1 MKHLNQDLKQSELC
15 IHVRKY
21 NGHSEP
27 YNPEKIKGWLVY
39 ALKGSIPEAEVDTI
53 VSSLPVHEGITTSE
67 IQLKLVN
74 ACTNRALTLS
84 AQQGYLVD
92 ETLKTTEA
100 FLEAARVLYL
110 TIVHKTFHKAFPQLE
125 LLTALEETTVR
136 DYLLPVVEFGIAEG
150 LYEQSLLD
158 AANYFADCKV
168 YPSRDNLLP
177 ACGLT
182 QLATK
187 YFRTVE
193 YGSELIYRETPTVMY
208 GLMALSSAWAL
219 VDEPTPDC
227 ANMSFALSAQN
238 GNLAHNLEIF
248 SLIYDNL
255 SQGKNNSPTP
265 MTIGLRT
272 PQEEYASCVLAECPD
287 TMDGIDTMYDI
298 VSKATSARA
307 GLGIQ
312 PSAIRPMLAPV
323 KGGSLKHTGLVK
335 FIQAWMR
342 ITKATVQNSAR
353 GGSATF
359 NISYWHRNY
368 FDLVM
373 LNDPDGEEAVRC
385 KEADYAFHHDG
396 YLMQAALD
404 DRYVALLDPNTN
416 MGNGLTAYETYY
428 SSIEEFYQ
436 WVWDNVDS
444 LPDISEAA
452 PYENCKVKAYDILA
466 RLALQIFKTGNNYQF
481 FTDNVNEHTPYEEP
495 IKMTNL
501 CVAPDTLVMI
511 KNVGQVPISSV
522 AGTTQKVWNGFN
534 WTEVDIIKTGTNQEM
549 VRVTTKYGKTLVC
562 TPYHTFYLVKHTDNA
577 KRYFGKP
584 SGHLKVTASE
594 LYPGAKLMKGTLP
607 TDNVSV
613 GIRLPMAY
621 DNGFFSGDGTVDGDR
636 DKIYLYG
643 EKANLST
650 ILTSVPKWHR
660 DSTRLYGYAVGLKPK
675 FYVPEDSVLLEDKLN
690 WLAGVLDADGTIA
703 RNGSSY
709 SIQLTNTNLVF
720 LNRIVAMLEFIGV
733 RGKISLNRTEGDYK
747 LPDGNGGLAT
757 YPCRAVYRLLISP
770 VHTVKLLDLGL
781 TTYRLNF
788 SGMAKPSTDAGRFD
802 TIVSV
807 EPIVERMDTYC
818 FKDHTLGLGM
828 FNGILTGQCVEVLE
842 PTHPAEVGDPFSEV
856 ALCTLGGIPWGFV
869 TDEEIPKVTKG
880 QLLLLAAV
888 FEKSRTKI
896 PFTSAAYLRRSV
908 GVGAIDVHH
917 YLAKFNLDLTD
928 GSKENLL
935 RVGKIVHD
943 RMELIQFH
951 LIKAAAELARQY
963 TPADYRTKW
972 KKGWL
977 PIDTYKR
984 HELTNHP
991 LNQDWEGL
999 RQYVIESG
1007 GLYFSALSAHMP
1019 SESSSVIWGF
1029 VNGIEPPRDLI
1040 TDKSSKV
1047 LSVLVPVP
1055 ELATLKYTMAYD
1067 VHPDIQLVIAA
1078 NIQKF
1083 SCQGISYNTYID
1095 YSKKPTFTME
1105 EAMDRL
1111 FYRPWALG
1119 LKTMYYTN
1127 FNIENDGERIEIKKE
1142 ACESGACTI

>member
-1 MKHLNQDLKQSELC
+1 MQ
-15 IHVRKY
+15 VRKY

-39 ALKGSIPEAEVDTI
+39 ALNGSIPEAEVEAI
-53 VSSLPVHEGITTSE
+53 VGSLPVHEGITTSE

-74 ACTNRALTLS
+74 ACTNRALTLASNHDLS
-84 AQQGYLVD
+84 AA
-92 ETLKTTEA
+92 EA

-158 AANYFADCKV
+158 SANYFADCIV

-208 GLMALSSAWAL
+208 GLMALSAAWAL
-219 VDEPTPDC
+219 VEESTPDS
-227 ANMSFALSAQN
+227 AAMSFKSRFECFALSAQN
-238 GNLAHNLEIF
+238 GKKVKHNEIF

-428 SSIEEFYQ
+428 SNIDYFYQ
-436 WVWDNVDS
+436 WVWENVDS

-452 PYENCKVKAYDILA
+452 PYENCKVKAYDILS

-495 IKMTNL
+495 IKMSNL
-501 CVAPDTLVMI
+501 CM
-511 KNVGQVPISSV
+511 
-522 AGTTQKVWNGFN
+522 
-534 WTEVDIIKTGTNQEM
+534 
-549 VRVTTKYGKTLVC
+549 
-562 TPYHTFYLVKHTDNA
+562 
-577 KRYFGKP
+577 
-584 SGHLKVTASE
+584 
-594 LYPGAKLMKGTLP
+594 
-607 TDNVSV
+607 
-613 GIRLPMAY
+613 
-621 DNGFFSGDGTVDGDR
+621 
-636 DKIYLYG
+636 
-643 EKANLST
+643 
-650 ILTSVPKWHR
+650 
-660 DSTRLYGYAVGLKPK
+660 
-675 FYVPEDSVLLEDKLN
+675 
-690 WLAGVLDADGTIA
+690 
-703 RNGSSY
+703 
-709 SIQLTNTNLVF
+709 
-720 LNRIVAMLEFIGV
+720 
-733 RGKISLNRTEGDYK
+733 
-747 LPDGNGGLAT
+747 
-757 YPCRAVYRLLISP
+757 
-770 VHTVKLLDLGL
+770 
-781 TTYRLNF
+781 
-788 SGMAKPSTDAGRFD
+788 
-802 TIVSV
+802 
-807 EPIVERMDTYC
+807 
-818 FKDHTLGLGM
+818 
-828 FNGILTGQCVEVLE
+828 EVLE

>member
-1 MKHLNQDLKQSELC
+1 M
-15 IHVRKY
+15 HVRKY

-39 ALKGSIPEAEVDTI
+39 ALKGSIPEAEVEAI
-53 VSSLPVHEGITTSE
+53 VGSLPVHEGITTSE

-74 ACTNRALTLS
+74 ACTNKAITLAS
-84 AQQGYLVD
+84 NHDLNAA
-92 ETLKTTEA
+92 EA

-125 LLTALEETTVR
+125 AYTTQDETTVR

-158 AANYFADCKV
+158 AANYFADCIV

-219 VDEPTPDC
+219 VEEGSV
-227 ANMSFALSAQN
+227 AGKHYELFEM
-238 GNLAHNLEIF
+238 
-248 SLIYDNL
+248 IYDNL

-396 YLMQAALD
+396 YLLQAALD

-428 SSIEEFYQ
+428 SNIDYFYQ
-436 WVWDNVDS
+436 WVCENVDS

-452 PYENCKVKAYDILA
+452 PYENCKVKAYDILS

-501 CVAPDTLVMI
+501 CVHGDTTILVKDKGI
-511 KNVGQVPISSV
+511 VPIKDL
-522 AGTTQKVWNGFN
+522 AGTVQTVWNGFEWSEN
-534 WTEVDIIKTGTNQEM
+534 TKVMKTGEGQKLL
-549 VRVTTKYGKTLVC
+549 RVTTKFGRQLFC
-562 TPYHTFYLVKHTDNA
+562 TAYHKWYVTSSTSVFGDKDSHT
-577 KRYFGKP
+577 
-584 SGHLKVTASE
+584 E
-594 LYPGAKLMKGTLP
+594 LRTKDLM
-607 TDNVSV
+607 V
-613 GIRLPMAY
+613 
-621 DNGFFSGDGTVDGDR
+621 GDR
-636 DKIYLYG
+636 LM
-643 EKANLST
+643 EFA
-650 ILTSVPKWHR
+650 VP
-660 DSTRLYGYAVGLKPK
+660 
-675 FYVPEDSVLLEDKLN
+675 PEYTTEVVD
-690 WLAGVLDADGTIA
+690 TIA
-703 RNGSSY
+703 
-709 SIQLTNTNLVF
+709 
-720 LNRIVAMLEFIGV
+720 
-733 RGKISLNRTEGDYK
+733 
-747 LPDGNGGLAT
+747 
-757 YPCRAVYRLLISP
+757 
-770 VHTVKLLDLGL
+770 TVEEVPG
-781 TTYRLNF
+781 
-788 SGMAKPSTDAGRFD
+788 
-802 TIVSV
+802 
-807 EPIVERMDTYC
+807 EHDTYC
-818 FKDHTLGLGM
+818 VTEPIKNLCV
-828 FNGILTGQCVEVLE
+828 FNGILTGNCVEVLE

-869 TDEEIPKVTKG
+869 SDEEIPKVTKG

-951 LIKAAAELARQY
+951 LIKAAAELARRY

-991 LNQDWEGL
+991 LNQDWEWL

>member
-1 MKHLNQDLKQSELC
+1 MQHLNQDLKQSKLYM
-15 IHVRKY
+15 HVRKY

-74 ACTNRALTLS
+74 ACTNKAITLASNHDLSHSNHDLS
-84 AQQGYLVD
+84 AA
-92 ETLKTTEA
+92 EA

-125 LLTALEETTVR
+125 TYTTQDTGLDCGVKVR

-208 GLMALSSAWAL
+208 GLMALSAAWAL
-219 VDEPTPDC
+219 VEESTPDC
-227 ANMSFALSAQN
+227 ANKGFAMP
-238 GNLAHNLEIF
+238 AHTVEHKELF
-248 SLIYDNL
+248 QMIYDNL

-428 SSIEEFYQ
+428 SNIDYFYQ
-436 WVWDNVDS
+436 WVWENVDS

-452 PYENCKVKAYDILA
+452 PYENCKVKAYDVLA

-501 CVAPDTLVMI
+501 C
-511 KNVGQVPISSV
+511 
-522 AGTTQKVWNGFN
+522 
-534 WTEVDIIKTGTNQEM
+534 
-549 VRVTTKYGKTLVC
+549 C
-562 TPYHTFYLVKHTDNA
+562 
-577 KRYFGKP
+577 
-584 SGHLKVTASE
+584 
-594 LYPGAKLMKGTLP
+594 
-607 TDNVSV
+607 
-613 GIRLPMAY
+613 
-621 DNGFFSGDGTVDGDR
+621 
-636 DKIYLYG
+636 
-643 EKANLST
+643 
-650 ILTSVPKWHR
+650 
-660 DSTRLYGYAVGLKPK
+660 
-675 FYVPEDSVLLEDKLN
+675 
-690 WLAGVLDADGTIA
+690 
-703 RNGSSY
+703 
-709 SIQLTNTNLVF
+709 
-720 LNRIVAMLEFIGV
+720 
-733 RGKISLNRTEGDYK
+733 
-747 LPDGNGGLAT
+747 
-757 YPCRAVYRLLISP
+757 
-770 VHTVKLLDLGL
+770 
-781 TTYRLNF
+781 
-788 SGMAKPSTDAGRFD
+788 
-802 TIVSV
+802 
-807 EPIVERMDTYC
+807 
-818 FKDHTLGLGM
+818 
-828 FNGILTGQCVEVLE
+828 EVLE

>member
-1 MKHLNQDLKQSELC
+1 MT
-15 IHVRKY
+15 HVRKY

-74 ACTNRALTLS
+74 ACTNKAITLAS
-84 AQQGYLVD
+84 NHDLCAAEL
-92 ETLKTTEA
+92 

-110 TIVHKTFHKAFPQLE
+110 TIVHKTFHKAFPQLL
-125 LLTALEETTVR
+125 LLTTLEETTVR

-158 AANYFADCKV
+158 AANYFADCIV

-208 GLMALSSAWAL
+208 GLMALSAAWAL
-219 VDEPTPDC
+219 VDEPTQDS
-227 ANMSFALSAQN
+227 ADSAQPK
-238 GNLAHNLEIF
+238 GWTSARSAQSGSGLKKHYELFEM
-248 SLIYDNL
+248 IYDNL

-396 YLMQAALD
+396 YLLQAALD

-428 SSIEEFYQ
+428 SDIDYFYQ
-436 WVWDNVDS
+436 WVWENVDS

-501 CVAPDTLVMI
+501 CVHGDTTILI
-511 KNVGQVPISSV
+511 KGRGLVPIKEV
-522 AGTTQKVWNGFN
+522 AGTVQPVWNGFEWSEN
-534 WTEVDIIKTGTNQEM
+534 TKVMKTGEGQKLLK
-549 VRVTTKYGKTLVC
+549 VTTKFGRQLFC
-562 TPYHTFYLVKHTDNA
+562 TAYHKWYVTSSTSVFGDKDSHTELRTKD
-577 KRYFGKP
+577 
-584 SGHLKVTASE
+584 LKI
-594 LYPGAKLMKGTLP
+594 GDKLMEFEAPPRFITEG
-607 TDNVSV
+607 
-613 GIRLPMAY
+613 Y
-621 DNGFFSGDGTVDGDR
+621 D
-636 DKIYLYG
+636 
-643 EKANLST
+643 
-650 ILTSVPKWHR
+650 
-660 DSTRLYGYAVGLKPK
+660 
-675 FYVPEDSVLLEDKLN
+675 
-690 WLAGVLDADGTIA
+690 TIA
-703 RNGSSY
+703 
-709 SIQLTNTNLVF
+709 
-720 LNRIVAMLEFIGV
+720 
-733 RGKISLNRTEGDYK
+733 
-747 LPDGNGGLAT
+747 
-757 YPCRAVYRLLISP
+757 
-770 VHTVKLLDLGL
+770 
-781 TTYRLNF
+781 
-788 SGMAKPSTDAGRFD
+788 
-802 TIVSV
+802 SV
-807 EPIVERMDTYC
+807 EEIPGEYDTYC
-818 FKDHTLGLGM
+818 VTEPIKNLCM
-828 FNGILTGQCVEVLE
+828 FNGIVTGQCVEVLE
-842 PTHPAEVGDPFSEV
+842 PTHPAEVDDPFSEV

-928 GSKENLL
+928 GSKGNLL